1 MYMFCLTKEIPG
13 PNRKNPAGKHGVG
26 GNNDADTNDVLKM
39 KQVKVTYQPDDEDL
53 YGSAEDFDDSELPLP
68 PLTPNIYYTNGQ
80 KQPTHRP
87 AMSGAGIG
95 GGNGGTNGVGNG
107 GGASDGRHHHHNS
120 AGGTGGGGIG
130 GGVGGIGNLDFGNM
144 DATSGGLSIVSGFA
158 ATLFRGITREPTFQR
173 GATDTFGGATKVPNA
188 RDNKEL
194 RAPTTDTQH
203 GRFASLWSWWWWWQ
217 QQLDSSYYRWRGHWQ
232 QALLILLVPSLIT
245 SFCWHLL

>member
-1 MYMFCLTKEIPG
+1 MFCLTTEIPG

-26 GNNDADTNDVLKM
+26 ANNDADTNDVLKM

-68 PLTPNIYYTNGQ
+68 PLTPNIYYANGQ

-87 AMSGAGIG
+87 AMSGTGISGGSGGTHITNG
-95 GGNGGTNGVGNG
+95 GGNGGGP
-107 GGASDGRHHHHNS
+107 SDGRHHHHNS
-120 AGGTGGGGIG
+120 AGGGIG

-144 DATSGGLSIVSGFA
+144 GATSGGLSIASGFA
-158 ATLFRGITREPTFQR
+158 VALFGGITRGPTFQR
-173 GATDTFGGATKVPNA
+173 GVADTFGGTTKVHSA
-188 RDNKEL
+188 MDNKEL
-194 RAPTTDTQH
+194 TAPTTAAQH
-203 GRFASLWSWWWWWQ
+203 GRLPSLSSWWWWWQ
-217 QQLDSSYYRWRGHWQ
+217 QQLDSSYSRWHGHWQ